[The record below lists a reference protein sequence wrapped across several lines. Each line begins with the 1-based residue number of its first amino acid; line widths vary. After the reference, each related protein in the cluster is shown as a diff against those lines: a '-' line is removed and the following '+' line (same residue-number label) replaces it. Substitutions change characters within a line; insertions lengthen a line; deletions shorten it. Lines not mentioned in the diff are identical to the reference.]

1 MDIIKMD
8 DMRLSSMLGLQD
20 ISTFSKDFLSLYN
33 NMLNM
38 DPAAYYLIAN
48 TLKKEIERGKNF
60 RIVDSLSSDDVY
72 NKYKENRKEAVI
84 IFMQATVDFLE
95 KTGNLKEKLYKEKG
109 WN

>member
-1 MDIIKMD
+1 MD